1 MTELNARVES
11 ISRYPILKPLRNGIL
26 RRSYQKAAQGVFAVQ
41 FASAEDLESFLQIA
55 PIVLKRFVS
64 PSCRPCSHSL
74 FAVFILLCRL
84 VSESEIDM
92 VKRMVLA
99 YHAISREEYTLE
111 DINRAQELVD
121 RFKEAF
127 VEEFCREQPTTE
139 GKVSSYR
146 LCALFSGECLNR

>member
-1 MTELNARVES
+1 MTELNTRVES
-11 ISRYPILKPLRNGIL
+11 IPRYPILKPLRNGIL
-26 RRSYQKAAQGVFAVQ
+26 RRSYQKAAQAVFAVQ

-64 PSCRPCSHSL
+64 SCYPYSHSL
-74 FAVFILLCRL
+74 YAVFILLCRL
-84 VSESEIDM
+84 VSESQIDM

-99 YHAISREEYTLE
+99 YHAISREEYTME

-127 VEEFCREQPTTE
+127 VEEFRREQPTTE